1 MRSMLKKFID
11 MNNSKVLISGKRID
25 VIDHIMD
32 EYLEYLRIATD
43 QESGY
48 EYRHLSAWKILVMMT
63 NRIFTPVTNN
73 GNIKHS

>member
-1 MRSMLKKFID
+1 

-48 EYRHLSAWKILVMMT
+48 EYRHLFAWGLGIPISQNSLSI
-63 NRIFTPVTNN
+63 RLRLHHLI
-73 GNIKHS
+73 SY